1 MGRRGNKDL
10 LRLASLDFW
19 GYSVGASGRS
29 FLPGA
34 FPQSQSL
41 DRDTGGTLLE
51 EIMFKQMKVTGLV
64 MDPHSNTPILVLKDI
79 ADDTTL
85 PIWIGLLEA
94 TAIATELEKI
104 QFPRP
109 MTHDLIRTLFDR
121 LEVKVERIEVCDLK
135 NNTYYALIHIRNGE
149 QVSSID
155 SRPSDAIAI
164 ALRTNAPIFVK
175 EEVISKYLKSDDLK
189 LPFDER
195 NKEQWADMLDKL
207 DPSDFSKYKM

>member
-1 MGRRGNKDL
+1 
-10 LRLASLDFW
+10 
-19 GYSVGASGRS
+19 
-29 FLPGA
+29 
-34 FPQSQSL
+34 
-41 DRDTGGTLLE
+41 
-51 EIMFKQMKVTGLV
+51 MFKQMKVTGLV

-79 ADDTTL
+79 AEDTTL

-109 MTHDLIRTLFDR
+109 MTHDLIRTLFDH
-121 LEVKVERIEVCDLK
+121 LKVKVERIEVCELK

-149 QVSSID
+149 EVSSID

-175 EEVISKYLKSDDLK
+175 DEVITKYLKSEDPK
-189 LPFDER
+189 PSFDER
-195 NKEQWADMLDKL
+195 NKEQWADMLDRL